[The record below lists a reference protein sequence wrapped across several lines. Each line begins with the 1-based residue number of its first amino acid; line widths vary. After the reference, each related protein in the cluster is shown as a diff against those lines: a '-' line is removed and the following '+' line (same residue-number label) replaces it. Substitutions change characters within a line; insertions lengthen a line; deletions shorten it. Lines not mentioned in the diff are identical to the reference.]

1 MKGGE
6 SGVESEQWGEAGSR
20 DLGGSHYLEHL
31 QIPAEII
38 SSLLPRVHL
47 SDHTSTFPLTI
58 PKGFLT
64 LSLNPQ

>member
-47 SDHTSTFPLTI
+47 SDHTSTFPSQSL
-58 PKGFLT
+58 KASSH
-64 LSLNPQ
+64 SLNPQ